1 MWLSFNFQL
10 YATPT
15 GHVILALKGLVNVK
29 FTLDRHKGPEA
40 EQMYSST
47 LSLTFALDGDGWST
61 PHPGCFNTG
70 TELEPFLGDW
80 VGPRVGLQGCGKS
93 HLSLGIRFPDCP
105 SNRKLLYQLCCT
117 NVIIKTQK
125 SKFNFQ
131 IILTAVYCTSNYP
144 LFALCTSYSA

>member
-1 MWLSFNFQL
+1 
-10 YATPT
+10 
-15 GHVILALKGLVNVK
+15 
-29 FTLDRHKGPEA
+29 
-40 EQMYSST
+40 MYSST

-93 HLSLGIRFPDCP
+93 HLSLGIRFPDCQ

-144 LFALCTSYSA
+144 VFALCTSFIHLVVCLTTGPKPLPKRALHIVRSRASSFK